1 MILPSQVEVYLAPG
15 TTDLRKSI
23 NGLSILV
30 EQQMGGRLFSGSLFG
45 FCNRN
50 RTLIK
55 LLYWDQTGFCLWMK
69 RLEKDRFK
77 WPEKGSKSIQLTHR
91 ELSWL
96 LDGLDLNQA
105 AHTPLKYQFVS

>member
-1 MILPSQVEVYLAPG
+1 MILPSHANVYLAPG

-23 NGLSILV
+23 NGLSLLV
-30 EQQMGGRLFSGSLFG
+30 EQQMGENLFSGSLFG

-77 WPEKGSKSIQLTHR
+77 WPETGTYSIQLTHR

-96 LDGLDLNQA
+96 LDGLDLKQT
-105 AHTPLKYQFVS
+105 AHSPLNYRIIS